1 MREFFVSRIKSG
13 VVHIQRQGITI
24 YVNSPTIL
32 ENLESNYFAIEAYE
46 DAEFEGVM
54 SQEEMLEWMINNGL
68 WSEEDEE
75 RMSGL
80 KKDIEKLTVEI
91 YKNREDDF
99 LREQIRK
106 GIRAGEQQYTEVNS
120 KKTQFEENTCEGVA
134 LLSKHRWI
142 IENCCTFSDG
152 RPYDFENISPE
163 FIMAEYQR
171 SFLSETQLRELAR
184 TEPWKS
190 QWSISDKSG
199 KDIFLYPDRELTN
212 DQKGLLIWSNMY
224 DNIQEHMEC
233 PPNEVIEDD
242 DVLDGWFL
250 IQREKRK
257 KEKLEQE
264 FEENTNSKINNA
276 HEVFMVGNKSQ
287 EKVDTLNSPTAKMF
301 KNQREKLIKQKG
313 HVEQGEFFDEK
324 LGMRGQQNDM
334 YKNKFK

>member
-68 WSEEDEE
+68 WEEEDEE
-75 RMSGL
+75 RMVGL

-106 GIRAGEQQYTEVNS
+106 GIRAGERQYAEVNS

-152 RPYDFENISPE
+152 RPYDFENISP
-163 FIMAEYQR
+163 
-171 SFLSETQLRELAR
+171 
-184 TEPWKS
+184 
-190 QWSISDKSG
+190 
-199 KDIFLYPDRELTN
+199 
-212 DQKGLLIWSNMY
+212 
-224 DNIQEHMEC
+224 
-233 PPNEVIEDD
+233 
-242 DVLDGWFL
+242 
-250 IQREKRK
+250 
-257 KEKLEQE
+257 
-264 FEENTNSKINNA
+264 
-276 HEVFMVGNKSQ
+276 
-287 EKVDTLNSPTAKMF
+287 
-301 KNQREKLIKQKG
+301 
-313 HVEQGEFFDEK
+313 
-324 LGMRGQQNDM
+324 
-334 YKNKFK
+334 